1 MFIWLYVWLFICYIM
16 LYMSLKYLNI
26 SNIWNMLGGLV
37 DLYIYMFYP
46 HEVVS
51 LELVFSDKKE
61 ENRIF
66 TMKYDGVM

>member
-1 MFIWLYVWLFICYIM
+1 M
-16 LYMSLKYLNI
+16 LHNVIFLSLKYLNI

-37 DLYIYMFYP
+37 DLNIYIYMFYQ

-51 LELVFSDKKE
+51 LELVFSDKRE